1 MELRGPRDCNSN
13 VPRLC
18 GGGTA
23 RLRGRN
29 STGATSGGKGAH
41 YDDEGVPADLPG
53 TPTFSTRTRTIKT
66 RPTIWTTILA
76 VMPV

>member
-53 TPTFSTRTRTIKT
+53 TPTF
-66 RPTIWTTILA
+66 
-76 VMPV
+76 